1 MAQEIPNHEAA
12 TATKEKLLN
21 TAEQLFAENG
31 LERVSVRDITN
42 AAEVN
47 LGAINYHFGSK
58 DGLIAEMFERR
69 LIPMNRERLR
79 RLDLIERAADG
90 APASVESILE
100 AFIRPTIELSSGGT
114 FTRLL
119 GRILSEPRPCVEALC
134 KSHFDPVRV
143 RFDAALLRALP
154 HLNSRDIF
162 WRLSF
167 TFGLLHHWLM
177 KSPSWTPEWAAD
189 NTDAQVQRLIAFAAA
204 GMRAPA
210 TNGAAN
216 E

>member
-1 MAQEIPNHEAA
+1 MGSEIHTDEGVD
-12 TATKEKLLN
+12 TREKLLN
-21 TAEQLFAENG
+21 TAEQLFAEHG

-42 AAEVN
+42 AAGAN

-58 DGLIAEMFERR
+58 DRLIAVMFERR
-69 LIPMNRERLR
+69 LIPMNSERLR
-79 RLDLIERAADG
+79 RLDEIEAAAG
-90 APASVESILE
+90 SSPASVESILE
-100 AFIRPTIELSSGGT
+100 AFIRPTIELSSGGI

-134 KSHFDPVRV
+134 KSHFDPVRN
-143 RFDAALLRALP
+143 RFDAALRRALP
-154 HLNSRDIF
+154 HLTSRDVF

-177 KSPSWTPEWAAD
+177 KSPSWNPEWAAD
-189 NTDAQVQRLIAFAAA
+189 DTEQQVQRLIGFAAA

-210 TNGAAN
+210 GNGVEN
-216 E
+216 G